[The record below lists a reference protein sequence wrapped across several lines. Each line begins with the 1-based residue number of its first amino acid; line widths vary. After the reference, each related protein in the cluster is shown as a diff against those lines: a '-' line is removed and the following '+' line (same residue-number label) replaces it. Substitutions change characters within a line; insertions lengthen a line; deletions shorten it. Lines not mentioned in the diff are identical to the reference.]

1 MSLLQNNDCQ
11 SFTQTPAGPG
21 AWYWLRAEVL
31 HGPSDICGCHLP
43 FGQCPVTGG
52 YPPIEDVAQL
62 LQTSPRTLQ
71 RRLNEAGVSY
81 SDLVERCRRHNACEA
96 LRFTRDSIR
105 VIAAA
110 QGYRD
115 VSSFSR
121 AFRRW
126 TGAAP
131 RAWRNQW
138 LSPRSDNQEARIGVN

>member
-1 MSLLQNNDCQ
+1 MARRISVDAICRLVNALL
-11 SFTQTPAGPG
+11 P
-21 AWYWLRAEVL
+21 
-31 HGPSDICGCHLP
+31 
-43 FGQCPVTGG
+43 GG
-52 YPPIEDVAQL
+52 YPPIEDVARL

-81 SDLVERCRRHNACEA
+81 TDLVDRCRRHNACEA

-105 VIAAA
+105 DIAAS

-138 LSPRSDNQEARIGVN
+138 FSAQSDRQDAGLGVR